1 MDQLE
6 PCVLGIKITQHQ
18 QASHKGDNSC
28 NQRNPTGIVGGRFV
42 IIAQENQ
49 QDQCRNSRQK
59 CNNGKDHASHLSGL
73 LR

>member
-6 PCVLGIKITQHQ
+6 PCVLGIEIAQHQ
-18 QASHKGDNSC
+18 KAGHKGDNRR
-28 NQRNPTGIVGGRFV
+28 NKRNPTGIVGRRLIV
-42 IIAQENQ
+42 IAQEHQ

-59 CNNGKDHASHLSGL
+59 RNNGKDHASHLSGL